1 MYMLPDVPRF
11 SLVLYNQP
19 GSQLVLPKYLS
30 YYYKENQPD
39 GNQSNITW
47 LLKFSVNVIFPIK
60 QESDCIV
67 SCATKE
73 TPFN

>member
-30 YYYKENQPD
+30 YYYKENQPESY
-39 GNQSNITW
+39 QSNIT
-47 LLKFSVNVIFPIK
+47 
-60 QESDCIV
+60 
-67 SCATKE
+67 
-73 TPFN
+73 